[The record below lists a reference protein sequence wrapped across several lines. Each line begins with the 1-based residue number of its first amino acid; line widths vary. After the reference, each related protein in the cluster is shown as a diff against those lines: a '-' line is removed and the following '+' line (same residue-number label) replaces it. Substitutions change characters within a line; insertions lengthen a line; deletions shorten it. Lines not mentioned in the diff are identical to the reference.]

1 MAGISNF
8 QIENTIEN
16 IGDDDLKNNFVG
28 VFLPNYM
35 NRFIDHA
42 SMISSKGK
50 YPFIIANTDNSE
62 KPGLHWWSILDIK
75 QKLIYFSLI
84 LLV

>member
-50 YPFIIANTDNSE
+50 YPLIIANTDNSE
-62 KPGLHWWSILDIK
+62 KPGLQWWSILDIK

>member
-62 KPGLHWWSILDIK
+62 KPGLQWWSILDIK